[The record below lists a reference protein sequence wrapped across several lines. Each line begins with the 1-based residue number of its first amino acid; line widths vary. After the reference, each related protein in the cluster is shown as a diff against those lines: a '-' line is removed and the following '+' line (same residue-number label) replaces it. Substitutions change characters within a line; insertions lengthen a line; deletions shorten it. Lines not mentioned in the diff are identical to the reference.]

1 MTADALQRQET
12 VPERGGAD
20 VLLRREAIEAPL
32 DPALYTTLRR
42 MATSDD
48 YRLVISLGG
57 GSIPGLCGNAAFMRI
72 VEELELRSHVAE
84 IWGTSAGAVVAG
96 GWATGASALE
106 ILHIV
111 KGLDRRGAVDVQWLR
126 LIGACL
132 LRWCGARLPDALI
145 RGEHFHRAIAA
156 GLKKKTFEECLIPF
170 RCIACTD
177 GSPMQRHVFRSGSL
191 LAAISASM
199 SLPGVLMARHVDGT
213 RQRGFYD
220 GGIVEKTP
228 LRSPIAD
235 HLRSSDRRRLLLL
248 GTHFSAEATQ
258 LEVARGFIAR
268 FTATIAAM
276 ETMVWSYQ
284 HAEAVKREDVTLLL
298 LDPHISDPSAFDF
311 ARAGRSYL
319 EAREHLKD
327 RLQNAKLA
335 LSLALP

>member
-1 MTADALQRQET
+1 M
-12 VPERGGAD
+12 
-20 VLLRREAIEAPL
+20 
-32 DPALYTTLRR
+32 
-42 MATSDD
+42 
-48 YRLVISLGG
+48 
-57 GSIPGLCGNAAFMRI
+57 MRI
-72 VEELELRSHVAE
+72 VEELELRPHVAE

-106 ILHIV
+106 ILEIV
-111 KGLDRRGAVDVQWLR
+111 QGLARRGAVDVQWLR
-126 LIGACL
+126 LIAACL
-132 LRWCGARLPDALI
+132 LRWCGARLPDSLM
-145 RGEHFHRAIAA
+145 RGDHFHRAIAA
-156 GLKKKTFEECLIPF
+156 GLKKATFEECVIPF

-199 SLPGVLMARHVDGT
+199 SLPGVLMARHADGT

-228 LRSPIAD
+228 LRSPIAE
-235 HLRSSDRRRLLLL
+235 HLRSGDRRRLLLL

-258 LEVARGFIAR
+258 LEVACGFISR

-276 ETMVWSYQ
+276 ETLVWSYQ
-284 HAEAVKREDVTLLL
+284 HAEAVKRPDVTLLL

-311 ARAGRSYL
+311 ARSGRSYL

-327 RLQNAKLA
+327 GLQNAKLA
-335 LSLALP
+335 LSLAQP